1 MKKTQTPSQ
10 LLPGLIEKEAQLEL
24 TGVTNSSAKAWLITQ
39 TLPKLKKPWAVLWLV
54 RNVREGEELYHQLAY
69 WARLAGVQLPIT
81 HLYPSNL
88 TALHNLMTNQRTISL
103 LSLSSFHEPFPSPSL
118 FQRSVL
124 ELAVEREIDPTE
136 LSERL
141 VKIGY
146 ESEEPVAAPGSF
158 GRHGGVIDVWSPQ
171 TPAPIRIEFSD
182 RAVAGLHSVD
192 PRTKRNLKKLDR
204 TTIIPNR
211 LNNTA
216 MGATVFDWLSS
227 ERTLVVTS
235 DPEGF
240 AELDHEWTHFSQRLE
255 RYRRLTFHTF
265 STRRSIGFDFQS
277 PKLYHRHFDQL
288 IEDLKKL
295 LADEY
300 EATIITDQSRELGR
314 LFRAKRLRQLPTF
327 LEPPPGQTILGWLSP
342 AEHKI
347 ILTNHEIF
355 GDSQGQVRRTE
366 GPKANTTFIAE
377 LRPGDFV
384 VHLDHG
390 IAQFTGMTV
399 NKIDGI
405 AKEYFSLEYAEGD
418 RLFVPVESA
427 EKISK
432 YFGLAQPKLHRLS
445 GSNWYQ
451 VTNKIRE
458 ETAKI
463 AQELLAL
470 YAQRETIS
478 ATGFKGRL
486 PEEQAL
492 ADSFPYQLTPDQAR
506 VIEEVE
512 ADLARDKPMDRLV
525 CGDVGFGKTEV
536 AIRAAAKAVLHGKQV
551 TVLSPT
557 TILTQQHYDT
567 FRKRLAGFDIKVDL
581 LSRFRS
587 EREQTK
593 VISQLRTHDIDIVI
607 GTHRLLSPDIAFRD
621 LGLII
626 IDEEQRFGVRHKEQ
640 LKRLRTQAHILT
652 LTATPIP
659 RTLNFALSGLRD
671 ISVIETPPE
680 GRLPIETAI
689 KPYDDVI
696 VRESIQRELQR
707 KGQVYFLHNDVE
719 TITVAAER
727 LGRLVP
733 QAKIGI
739 AHGQLPE
746 DRLARAMADFD
757 TEKTN
762 VLVCST
768 IIESGL
774 DLPNVNTLIVENSPK
789 FGLAQLYQLRG
800 RVGRS
805 ARQAYAYF
813 LYHASRLNDAA
824 RKRLK
829 ALLEAK
835 ELGSGFQ
842 IALRDLE
849 IRGTGNLLGR
859 EQHGKVA
866 AIGLSLY
873 SRLLTQAIDEQ
884 KNGRASRPLRDV
896 QLDLPIEVG
905 IPKHLVPSEP
915 KRLKL
920 YQQIAGLTSL
930 KELDAFRQRE
940 FRNVDLPEPLANL
953 FDLLK
958 IKILSQRTDLTHL
971 TASKLSVDGS
981 LRERIILK
989 FASKIKAETAA
1000 LLLEFAPSWSFMGDT
1015 AKVDRAE
1022 LGTDWLKTLEHIVA
1036 KLKLPD

>member
-1 MKKTQTPSQ
+1 MKKIQTPSQ

-24 TGVTNSSAKAWLITQ
+24 TGVTNSSAKAWLLIQ
-39 TLPKLKKPWAVLWLV
+39 ALPKFKKPRAILWLV
-54 RNVREGEELYHQLAY
+54 RNVREGEELYHQLVY
-69 WARLAGVQLPIT
+69 WARVAGLARPVS

-88 TALHNLMTNQRTISL
+88 TALYHLNADQFSISL
-103 LSLSSFHEPFPSPSL
+103 LSLSTFHEPFPSPAL
-118 FQRSVL
+118 FQRSIM
-124 ELAVEREIDPTE
+124 ELSLGREIDPSE
-136 LSERL
+136 LCERL
-141 VKIGY
+141 VKTGY
-146 ESEEPVAAPGSF
+146 ESADQVAVPGTF
-158 GRHGGVIDVWSPQ
+158 ARHGGVIDIWSQ
-171 TPAPIRIEFSD
+171 QLPAPIRVEFGG
-182 RAVAGLHSVD
+182 RAIATLQSIDARG
-192 PRTKRNLKKLDR
+192 KRNVKTLER
-204 TTIIPNR
+204 ATIVPIR

-216 MGATVFDWLSS
+216 MGASVFDFLPS
-227 ERTLVVTS
+227 ERSLVVTS

-240 AELDHEWTHFSQRLE
+240 AELDHEWTHLNQRLE

-265 STRRSIGFDFQS
+265 NTRRSVNFDFQS

-295 LADEY
+295 QSAEFDI
-300 EATIITDQSRELGR
+300 TIITDQSRELGR
-314 LFRAKRLRQLPTF
+314 LFRAKKLKHLPGF
-327 LEPPPGQTILGWLSP
+327 LEPPPGQTILGWQS
-342 AEHKI
+342 AIEKKS

-355 GDSQGQVRRTE
+355 GDSQNQLRRAE
-366 GPKANTTFIAE
+366 GPKANTAFIAE

-390 IAQFTGMTV
+390 IGQFTGMTV

-405 AKEYFSLEYAEGD
+405 AKEYFCLEYAEGD

-470 YAQRETIS
+470 YAQRETTS
-478 ATGFKGRL
+478 TAAFKTRR

-492 ADSFPYQLTPDQAR
+492 ADSFPYELTPDQAR
-506 VIEEVE
+506 VIDEVA
-512 ADLARDKPMDRLV
+512 ADLERAKPMDRLV

-536 AIRAAAKAVLHGKQV
+536 AIRAATKAVLNGKQV
-551 TVLSPT
+551 AVLSPT

-567 FRKRLAGFDIKVDL
+567 FNKRLAGFNIKVDI

-587 EREQTK
+587 EREQTE
-593 VISQLRTHDIDIVI
+593 VIAKLRTRDVDIVI
-607 GTHRLLSPDIAFRD
+607 GTHRLLSTDIAFRD

-640 LKRLRTQAHILT
+640 LKKLRTQAHILT

-680 GRLPIETAI
+680 GRLPIETII
-689 KPYDDVI
+689 KPYDDEI
-696 VRESIQRELQR
+696 VRESIRRELER

-746 DRLARAMADFD
+746 DKLARAMADFD

-805 ARQAYAYF
+805 ARQAFAYF

-829 ALLEAK
+829 ALLEAR

-873 SRLLTQAIDEQ
+873 SRLLTQAIEELKSGQ
-884 KNGRASRPLRDV
+884 ASRPLRDV
-896 QLDLPIEVG
+896 QLDLPVEVG
-905 IPKHLVPSEP
+905 IPKQLVASEP

-920 YQQIAGLTSL
+920 YQQLAGLTSL
-930 KELDAFRQRE
+930 KELESFRQRE

-971 TASKLSVDGS
+971 TASKISVEGA
-981 LRERIILK
+981 LKERIILK

-1000 LLLEFAPSWSFMGDT
+1000 LLLEFAPGWSFMGDT
-1015 AKVDRAE
+1015 AKIDQAE
-1022 LGTDWLKTLEHIVA
+1022 LGANWLNTLERIVG